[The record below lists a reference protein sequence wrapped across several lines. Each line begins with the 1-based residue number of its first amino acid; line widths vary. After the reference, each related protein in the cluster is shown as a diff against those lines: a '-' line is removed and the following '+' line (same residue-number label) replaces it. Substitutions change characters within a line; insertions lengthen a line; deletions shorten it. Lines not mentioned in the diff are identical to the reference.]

1 VSQYGVS
8 ALIRGTTGLAV
19 TRLPCG
25 GWAVDNDTVW
35 NDIHTP
41 TAAKIAAGTVTELV
55 NKVGAGL
62 LRNGLALVRPP
73 GHHAE
78 HGQPLGFCF
87 FNNVAIAARQ
97 YRRLFNK
104 RIVIFDWDIHHGNGT
119 QQEFYSDSEVLYIS
133 LHRHDG
139 GNFFPGTGAP
149 SETGVDGGEGKTV
162 NIAWSSSS
170 KPLGDAEYLAAM
182 RSVVIPIIR
191 MFNPGLVLVSAGF
204 DAAEGHPPTLGGYS
218 VSPACFASMTSSLM
232 QLAEGKVV
240 LALEGGYVGP
250 AVPLSVLECLKVLL
264 GESCMKISSSE
275 LEKQPSNQAV
285 IDISN
290 TISHLVSCWPVLRES
305 SKWINVSHLCYLDN
319 HPLDV
324 TAIRNLQV

>member
-1 VSQYGVS
+1 
-8 ALIRGTTGLAV
+8 
-19 TRLPCG
+19 
-25 GWAVDNDTVW
+25 
-35 NDIHTP
+35 
-41 TAAKIAAGTVTELV
+41 
-55 NKVGAGL
+55 
-62 LRNGLALVRPP
+62 
-73 GHHAE
+73 
-78 HGQPLGFCF
+78 
-87 FNNVAIAARQ
+87 
-97 YRRLFNK
+97 
-104 RIVIFDWDIHHGNGT
+104 
-119 QQEFYSDSEVLYIS
+119 
-133 LHRHDG
+133 
-139 GNFFPGTGAP
+139 
-149 SETGVDGGEGKTV
+149 
-162 NIAWSSSS
+162 
-170 KPLGDAEYLAAM
+170 
-182 RSVVIPIIR
+182 

-250 AVPLSVLECLKVLL
+250 AVPLSVLECLRVLL

-290 TISHLVSCWPVLRES
+290 TISHLVSSRFIDCIDNHINTMFQVSCWPVLRES